1 MKAKILLINLVIIA
15 LLSGCS
21 YWENVFKEADPT
33 ISLSAAQIYSQGK
46 EFLDAQDYPNAIK
59 YFDILEARYPFGK
72 YSTQAMLDLA
82 FAAYQSNL
90 KDEAI
95 INADRFIRLYPNHP
109 NVSYA
114 YYLRALSNFDK
125 DSNFITKLFASD
137 PSKYDVTKLRQSF
150 DDFTIVVNKFPNSKY
165 AKDSRNRLI
174 YIKNMIAANELYIA
188 KYYSKRSAHVAAVER
203 VKYMLKNYSGTPST
217 EEGLIVMIDSYNKL
231 KMIDLAFDTS
241 RVLKENYPEY
251 TINKNDNGTIR
262 VNKNINISEEQSES
276 EQTVTDKRSWY
287 SYFNPFSYF

>member
-1 MKAKILLINLVIIA
+1 MKAKILLINLVLTT
-15 LLSGCS
+15 LLSSCS
-21 YWENVFKEADPT
+21 YWESALKEADPT
-33 ISLSAAQIYSQGK
+33 VGMSAAEIYAQGK
-46 EFLDAQDYPNAIK
+46 EFLDVEDYPNSIK

-82 FAAYQSNL
+82 YAAYQSNL

-95 INADRFIRLYPNHP
+95 VNCDRFIRLYPNHP

-125 DSNFITKLFASD
+125 DRNFITEIFAQD

-150 DDFTIVVNKFPNSKY
+150 DDFTIVVNKFPKSKY

-174 YIKNMIAANELYIA
+174 YIKNMIAENELYIA
-188 KYYSKRSAHVAAVER
+188 KYYSKRSAHVAAIER
-203 VKYMLKNYSGTPST
+203 VKYMLKNYSGTPSS
-217 EEGLIVMIDSYNKL
+217 EEGLLVMINSYNNL
-231 KMIDLAFDTS
+231 KMKDLAYDTS

-251 TINKNDNGTIR
+251 TITETNNNFIKVYKNMESLDMDANDKPMKDNG
-262 VNKNINISEEQSES
+262 
-276 EQTVTDKRSWY
+276 SWF
-287 SYFNPFSYF
+287 SYFNIFNYF

>member
-1 MKAKILLINLVIIA
+1 MKAKILLINIVLVT
-15 LLSGCS
+15 LLSSCS
-21 YWENVFKEADPT
+21 YWENVLKEADPT
-33 ISLSAAQIYSQGK
+33 IGMSAAQIYTQGK
-46 EFLDAQDYPNAIK
+46 EFLDVEDYPNSIK

-82 FAAYQSNL
+82 YAAYQSNL

-95 INADRFIRLYPNHP
+95 VNCDRFIRLYPNHP

-125 DSNFITKLFASD
+125 DRNFITEIFGQD

-150 DDFTIVVNKFPNSKY
+150 DDFTIVVNKFPKSKY

-174 YIKNMIAANELYIA
+174 YIKNMIAENELYIA
-188 KYYSKRSAHVAAVER
+188 KYYSKRSAHVAAIER
-203 VKYMLKNYSGTPST
+203 VKYMLQNYSGTPST
-217 EEGLIVMIDSYNKL
+217 EEGLLVMIDSYNNL
-231 KMIDLAFDTS
+231 KMKDLAYDAS

-251 TINKNDNGTIR
+251 K
-262 VNKNINISEEQSES
+262 ISETKNNFIKVDKKTES
-276 EQTVTDKRSWY
+276 FDMGNYGNSTENSRSWF
-287 SYFNPFSYF
+287 SYFNIFNYF

>member
-1 MKAKILLINLVIIA
+1 MKAKILLINLVLMT

-21 YWENVFKEADPT
+21 YWESALKEADPT
-33 ISLSAAQIYSQGK
+33 VGMSAAEIYAQGK
-46 EFLDAQDYPNAIK
+46 EFLDVEDYPNSIK

-72 YSTQAMLDLA
+72 FSTQAMLDLA
-82 FAAYQSNL
+82 YAAYQSNL

-95 INADRFIRLYPNHP
+95 VNCDRFIRLYPNHP

-125 DSNFITKLFASD
+125 DRNFITEIFAQD

-150 DDFTIVVNKFPNSKY
+150 DDFTIVVNKFPKSKY

-174 YIKNMIAANELYIA
+174 YIKNMIAENELYIA
-188 KYYSKRSAHVAAVER
+188 KYYSKRLAHVAAIER
-203 VKYMLKNYSGTPST
+203 VKYMLKNYSGTPSS
-217 EEGLIVMIDSYNKL
+217 EEGLLVMINSYNNL
-231 KMIDLAFDTS
+231 KMKDLAYDAS

-251 TINKNDNGTIR
+251 TITETKNNFIK
-262 VNKNINISEEQSES
+262 VYKNMGALDMDAK
-276 EQTVTDKRSWY
+276 DKPMKDSGSWFY
-287 SYFNPFSYF
+287 YFNIFNYF

>member
-1 MKAKILLINLVIIA
+1 MKAKILLINIVLTT
-15 LLSGCS
+15 LLSSCS
-21 YWENVFKEADPT
+21 YWGDVLKQADPT
-33 ISLSAAQIYSQGK
+33 VGMSAAEIYAQGK
-46 EFLDAQDYPNAIK
+46 EFLDVEDYPNSIK

-82 FAAYQSNL
+82 YAAYQSNL

-95 INADRFIRLYPNHP
+95 VNCDRFIRLYPNHP

-125 DSNFITKLFASD
+125 DRNFITEIFAQD

-150 DDFTIVVNKFPNSKY
+150 DDFTTVVNKFPKSKY

-174 YIKNMIAANELYIA
+174 YIKNMIAENELYIA
-188 KYYSKRSAHVAAVER
+188 KYYSKRSAHVAAIER
-203 VKYMLKNYSGTPST
+203 VKYMLKNYSGTPSS
-217 EEGLIVMIDSYNKL
+217 EEGLLVMINSYNNL
-231 KMIDLAFDTS
+231 KMKDLAYDTS

-251 TINKNDNGTIR
+251 TITETNNNFIKVYKKMESLDMDAKDKPMKDNG
-262 VNKNINISEEQSES
+262 
-276 EQTVTDKRSWY
+276 SWF
-287 SYFNPFSYF
+287 SYFNIFNYF